1 MSHCEK
7 HRCLDG
13 EHQNKKGFSTRKIIE
28 EAKVETTLKWVE
40 TQILGPDMEKSTSS
54 KLTKE
59 SDKGPYCHSAY
70 VNQMQ
75 SILLKYQVTE
85 SEAATRL
92 FGETSTTSDM

>member
-13 EHQNKKGFSTRKIIE
+13 EHQNKKGLGTWKITE
-28 EAKVETTLKWVE
+28 EAKVETTFKLVK
-40 TQILGPDMEKSTSS
+40 TQKFGPDMEKLRSS
-54 KLTKE
+54 KLAKE

-70 VNQMQ
+70 VNQRQ
-75 SILLKYQVTE
+75 NILLKYQVTE

>member
-1 MSHCEK
+1 
-7 HRCLDG
+7 
-13 EHQNKKGFSTRKIIE
+13 
-28 EAKVETTLKWVE
+28 
-40 TQILGPDMEKSTSS
+40 MEKLTSS
-54 KLTKE
+54 KLSKE
-59 SDKGPYCHSAY
+59 TDKGPYCHSAY

>member
-1 MSHCEK
+1 
-7 HRCLDG
+7 
-13 EHQNKKGFSTRKIIE
+13 
-28 EAKVETTLKWVE
+28 
-40 TQILGPDMEKSTSS
+40 MEKSTSS
-54 KLTKE
+54 KLAKE

-92 FGETSTTSDM
+92 FAEISTISDMQMVTLKIIESGGNKEPLDDGE